1 MQRCSYFIENKALF
15 GSFPDQTQVS
25 ELEHNGVRIFIDLT
39 VPGESKTSPYTT
51 KYQYINYPIEDHK
64 IPTDWIS
71 FSELVITITN
81 LIKKL
86 EDDEKIYIH
95 CKGGHGRS
103 GIVVACILCY
113 YYGIS
118 PNEALQKTTHFH
130 SRRPEM
136 QDKWRRIGSPQGKR
150 QKDFVH
156 RFFHVIR
163 YNENFYQEFENTSKH
178 TVTTSLGTF
187 PTAQLAFLAYKAPNN
202 EEYISKLIQ
211 GEVMDIDYPE
221 DWEEKKVQHMLKIL
235 DKKFHQ
241 HQDLKKMLLN
251 TGLKPLVKDCLDLF
265 WGNGSNRQGK
275 NIHGKILQKVREQ
288 LYIEN

>member
-15 GSFPDQTQVS
+15 GSFPDQQQVN
-25 ELEHNGVRIFIDLT
+25 ELEQNGVVIFLDLT
-39 VPGESKTSPYTT
+39 VLGESKTSPYTT
-51 KYQYINYPIEDHK
+51 KHQYINYPIQDHR
-64 IPTDWIS
+64 IPTDWVS
-71 FSELVITITN
+71 FSELVINITN
-81 LIKKL
+81 IIKNLK
-86 EDDEKIYIH
+86 DDQKIYIH

-113 YYGIS
+113 YHNMS
-118 PNEALQKTTHFH
+118 PTEALQKTSQFH
-130 SRRPEM
+130 SKRPEM

-163 YNENFYQEFENTSKH
+163 YSDNFYEEFENTSNH
-178 TVTTSLGTF
+178 TVTTLLGTF
-187 PTAQLAFLAYKAPNN
+187 PNAQLAFLAYKAPDNN
-202 EEYISKLIQ
+202 EYLSKLMQ
-211 GEVMDIDYPE
+211 GEVMDVSYPD
-221 DWEEKKVQHMLKIL
+221 DWEEKKVQYMVKVL

-241 HQDLKKMLLN
+241 HEKLKTMLIN